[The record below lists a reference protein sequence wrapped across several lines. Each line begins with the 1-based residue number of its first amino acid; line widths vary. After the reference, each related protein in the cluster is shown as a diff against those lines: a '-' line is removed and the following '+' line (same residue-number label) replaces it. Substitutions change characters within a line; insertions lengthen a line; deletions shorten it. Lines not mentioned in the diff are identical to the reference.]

1 MLRALL
7 GAEPQGQAWDIA
19 GMAFGGQNGLWGA
32 RRGKVGTS
40 MLNLQRP
47 YRCWHGRLPT
57 SPAAASLCTPMD
69 LAERAALAQLV
80 WNYMK

>member
-1 MLRALL
+1 
-7 GAEPQGQAWDIA
+7 
-19 GMAFGGQNGLWGA
+19 
-32 RRGKVGTS
+32 